1 MYGENFCGFCFICIE
16 SATIYQRITIPI
28 YQKYMKIAKL
38 FSHEAFVVYGIMQVN
53 GYVIIISY
61 IITI

>member
-1 MYGENFCGFCFICIE
+1 MYRENFCGFCFICIE

-53 GYVIIISY
+53 VIMWLCNY
-61 IITI
+61 N